1 MGVRRLQSEHRVWA
15 RVPALLHGPLRVVRS
30 ARVAFEPDA
39 IRTNMREHPA
49 NGRREP
55 SDRSGIARR
64 RVIHPAAFAAG
75 RFRRESV
82 DPLDRRG
89 LTATIGE
96 CAVAK
101 QMARAEAQAS

>member
-1 MGVRRLQSEHRVWA
+1 
-15 RVPALLHGPLRVVRS
+15 VPALLHGPMRVVRS
-30 ARVAFEPDA
+30 AKVAFEPDA
-39 IRTNMREHPA
+39 RTIMREHA
-49 NGRREP
+49 ATGRRET
-55 SDRSGIARR
+55 SDSSGLVRR
-64 RVIHPAAFAAG
+64 RVIHPSAFAAG

-96 CAVAK
+96 FAIAK